1 MEVRTLAGPRHVV
14 VNGKFL
20 TVESTGVHRVAAEL
34 IRHAHTLLTED
45 AELSS
50 KLDLEVWVP
59 RTGAERARQLGVPFK
74 VVGPLDG
81 IPWEQI
87 TLPARANGRLIL
99 SLCNVGPM
107 AARNAMTMFH
117 DAQVHST
124 PQSYSPSFRHWY
136 KFHQPIAGR
145 RHRRILTVSDFSR
158 DQLAHY
164 GLAASDRTGVIL
176 NGVDHVLEIAPD
188 ERILDRLGV
197 QQGRYVVGLANVQQH
212 KNVGLLLKAFADP
225 RLADLDLVL
234 FGTAGAS
241 EFRAAGHVLP
251 DRVRFAGRVSD
262 GELRAL
268 YGAALCI
275 AFPST
280 TEGFGLPPLE
290 AMTMGCPAIVA
301 PAGALP
307 QTCGRAAVYADPSS
321 VEDWIVAIRR
331 IADDGRYREELRAG
345 SRVWASGFTW
355 RNAATRL
362 VGELLAL

>member
-1 MEVRTLAGPRHVV
+1 MAGPRHVV

-34 IRHAHTLLTED
+34 IRHAHALLGED
-45 AELSS
+45 AELAS

-59 RTGAERARQLGVPFK
+59 RSGAGRAAELGVPFK

-99 SLCNVGPM
+99 SLCNVGPL

-124 PQSYSPSFRHWY
+124 PQSYSASFRHWY

-164 GLAASDRTGVIL
+164 GLAPAERTGVIL

-188 ERILDRLGV
+188 ESIFDRLGV
-197 QQGRYVVGLANVQQH
+197 KRGRYVVGLANVQQH
-212 KNVGLLLKAFADP
+212 KNVGLLLKAFSDP
-225 RLADLDLVL
+225 RLADLELVL
-234 FGTAGAS
+234 FGSANAADF
-241 EFRAAGHVLP
+241 EAAGHTVP
-251 DRVRFAGRVSD
+251 DGVHFAGRVSD

-268 YGAALCI
+268 YGEALCI
-275 AFPST
+275 GFPST

-307 QTCGRAAVYADPSS
+307 QTCGRAAIYADPSNP
-321 VEDWIVAIRR
+321 EEWIVAIRR
-331 IADDGRYREELRAG
+331 IADDPRYREELRGG
-345 SRVWASGFTW
+345 SKVWASSFTW